1 MIVKAALRRKK
12 MTEIGVLKILS
23 AVSIMDAETFCDR
36 WFGLDKLEPEE
47 KEQIKRERGYRAR
60 CVRILSA
67 VLRKPEKTISNWG
80 SRFEAMPEDYQVT
93 LIYADALRVQLQAS
107 PDRLLS
113 LFLER
118 RSTEEI

>member
-36 WFGLDKLEPEE
+36 WFGLDELEPEE

-107 PDRLLS
+107 PERLLS
-113 LFLER
+113 LFLEG
-118 RSTEEI
+118 RSTEEN

>member
-1 MIVKAALRRKK
+1 MTVKAALRRKK
-12 MTEIGVLKILS
+12 MTEIEVLKILS

-36 WFGLDKLEPEE
+36 WFGLDELEPEE

-118 RSTEEI
+118 RSTEKI